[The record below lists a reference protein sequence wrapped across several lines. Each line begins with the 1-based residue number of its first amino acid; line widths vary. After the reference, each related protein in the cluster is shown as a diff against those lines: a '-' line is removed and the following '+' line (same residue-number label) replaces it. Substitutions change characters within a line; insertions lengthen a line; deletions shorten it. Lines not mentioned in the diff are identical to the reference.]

1 MSKSKTNKNSQSE
14 SNMDSQTNNPV
25 ILPPVEAETASGTI
39 PVDEVELMRRRV
51 SALARELNPWEL
63 VTTLDAMGLN
73 CKGPNDVLTDRL
85 VRAELIRSHGGG
97 VSEWDPEVDEREGA
111 PRTLTGWQAEPSVD
125 EIVEKVR
132 LGLLDIS
139 RNSVE
144 TGPAPNR
151 EQNRR
156 RELEPINQFENNQ
169 ALPSGQSM
177 GRFRDPISFSQDEE
191 ELGAQYAPTTSGYSN
206 QAPVS
211 GTTPTPNRGRIPTI
225 TFADGYRMASSPA
238 MDNQR
243 RGASSTRIA
252 ESVERRE
259 RRYQVPSQISVPS
272 SQLPQI
278 PEQLP
283 QLPQNPVQFPQLPQ
297 NPEQFSQLPQNPE
310 QFPQPP
316 PVNNTSWFKNATFN
330 FPGTRPMRPA
340 SRLNLF
346 RDPGYRRISDRV
358 AKIGKSLSE
367 RNIKFSGV
375 VKGGGEEY
383 LWRLT
388 EAIRQHGLTKE
399 ETMQIIPFTLELP
412 ASGWLRA
419 EEHRIHDFED
429 FIEQFRRRFSN
440 SDCQAKLWQEIQART
455 QGPGEPITEYLTK

>member
-259 RRYQVPSQISVPS
+259 RRYQ
-272 SQLPQI
+272 
-278 PEQLP
+278 
-283 QLPQNPVQFPQLPQ
+283 
-297 NPEQFSQLPQNPE
+297 
-310 QFPQPP
+310 
-316 PVNNTSWFKNATFN
+316 NATFN

-388 EAIRQHGLTKE
+388 EAIRQH
-399 ETMQIIPFTLELP
+399 
-412 ASGWLRA
+412 
-419 EEHRIHDFED
+419 
-429 FIEQFRRRFSN
+429 
-440 SDCQAKLWQEIQART
+440 ART
-455 QGPGEPITEYLTK
+455 QGPGEPITEYLTKVQSMFNLLDQEVPMSQQIEIAFKNLHPKVIMYMDPTKIYNFDDFMEQGDMVENKIRCMTQYALPTPPEKSMYPSAAWTGRSNRKEWGLSAIEANDPLNAIDSAPEK